1 MEGAGAAPHLLCEVI
16 TKRAAI
22 AVVVFLLVSV
32 SASAQKRA
40 FTIEDLYRVKGLGDL
55 ELSPD
60 ARTLALTVTT
70 SDLNAS
76 VR

>member
-16 TKRAAI
+16 MKRAAI

-40 FTIEDLYRVKGLGDL
+40 FTIEDLYRVVLHRLEPVGLVYL
-55 ELSPD
+55 WPETR
-60 ARTLALTVTT
+60 A
-70 SDLNAS
+70 
-76 VR
+76 